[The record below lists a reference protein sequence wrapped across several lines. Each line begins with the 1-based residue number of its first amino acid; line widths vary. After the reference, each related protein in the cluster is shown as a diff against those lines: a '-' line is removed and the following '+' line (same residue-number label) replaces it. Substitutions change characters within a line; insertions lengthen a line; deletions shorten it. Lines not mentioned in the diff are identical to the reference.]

1 MSRAAC
7 LAAWPEAWPS
17 GYDPRCCRFPKSCS
31 IDPEEDTVANPGAKQ
46 FQQVHITIDVWVD
59 PETSDSSAW
68 AVAEN
73 VEISAKNAIEAEMKA
88 IEAPDHGIE
97 VVVR

>member
-1 MSRAAC
+1 MDDREPVPTDGPDFYADH
-7 LAAWPEAWPS
+7 AAWSDRQRERMGVMS
-17 GYDPRCCRFPKSCS
+17 
-31 IDPEEDTVANPGAKQ
+31 NPGAKQ
-46 FQQVHITIDVWVD
+46 FQQVHLTIAVWAD

-68 AVAEN
+68 AVADN
-73 VEISAKNAIEAEMKA
+73 VDVTARNAIEAAMKE